1 MAKSN
6 QITSSLDPNE
16 VVTIL
21 ATLSS
26 KAPDNEI
33 RDCTRRYDHSKTYS
47 VNKAAMRVSTKPIL
61 VRTATYLKA
70 DPTSNKKE
78 AIIHEII
85 CRIQNLLPDTCSVC
99 TEVYKIDINDPPYI
113 SCDMCGQEVHKEC
126 FNKFFPFASTNQAPC
141 LNPLKIP
148 GLHFV
153 CHSCEDDIGFPAQKN
168 TGNDSTA
175 KSATISQENS
185 NSQLNQEKSAHSDKP
200 PMAEKER
207 NAEEIIHSSQ
217 VPSSSSSSVS
227 LDSVDSQKLS
237 SNPANVLSET
247 VDNENE
253 SVEVIHSSQ
262 VPSSSSAPPDS
273 PTVTHSSSNDVT
285 ETSATSADKKTNVK
299 ETRS

>member
-1 MAKSN
+1 
-6 QITSSLDPNE
+6 
-16 VVTIL
+16 
-21 ATLSS
+21 
-26 KAPDNEI
+26 
-33 RDCTRRYDHSKTYS
+33 
-47 VNKAAMRVSTKPIL
+47 
-61 VRTATYLKA
+61 
-70 DPTSNKKE
+70 
-78 AIIHEII
+78 
-85 CRIQNLLPDTCSVC
+85 
-99 TEVYKIDINDPPYI
+99 
-113 SCDMCGQEVHKEC
+113 MCGQEVHKEC

-200 PMAEKER
+200 LMAEKER
-207 NAEEIIHSSQ
+207 DAEEIIHSSQ

-299 ETRS
+299 ETRSQNPSLSTSSVLVSATHETGKSKKKAVSLLTPEKTDTTATDPSPTKVNKKICPYYKKTSVNTVLKALVVLSITPPGVKNY